1 MTIKEIEKQLK
12 TAENADILQD
22 GTSEWWALLP
32 RIPFPELPER
42 YKKEV
47 RKRFTVEDVH
57 AFLIECYTPADF
69 EKTVLQMTEEQKNI
83 LPFPPEEYISFAT
96 VTKDIPANT
105 LKKLIIKARNS
116 AIYTIEAKDEP
127 RLYGNHAREAFE
139 RILDEYEKSSGIQPT
154 GKKSR
159 RTIQKD
165 NPKAEDLSKLVSAGY
180 YQLVISDNKYK
191 HALTPQKNKTAYIAV
206 IDPKAFDGLT
216 IQDGYLRLDDE
227 IMGRF
232 GQCIKGKYE
241 DISEIDLPLLIQC
254 YTAAFKALHSSDSH
268 TITVYQ
274 PQFFKEMGID
284 THGSKSADIMKKIT
298 AFRDLWGY
306 LATATDKSLVKVF
319 DLIEINEKN
328 QTMTFAAPY
337 MIRIWEKLDAKNHI
351 ERNSKKGEL
360 ISYDRPYHNSL
371 VHSTIANERNKT
383 AVELVYLITSGL
395 LLRGFIP
402 DGKTYNRKQIKNI
415 PQGTITYSVTFRT
428 LLKNA
433 PLLRNRIDSYS
444 SISDKNRALRRAF
457 EKAYSLLETK
467 TDAQQYFCNLQWQ
480 TFIPTMTTLDA
491 VLTFTHEGKDGKYKR
506 HI

>member
-1 MTIKEIEKQLK
+1 MTIKEIDEQLEI
-12 TAENADILQD
+12 AANADILRD
-22 GTSEWWALLP
+22 GTSQYWNLLP
-32 RIPFPELPER
+32 RVPFPELPDR

-47 RKRFTVEDVH
+47 RKRFTVEDIH
-57 AFLIECYTPADF
+57 AFLIECYTPVDF
-69 EKTVLQMTEEQKNI
+69 EETVLSMTEEQKSS

-96 VTKDIPANT
+96 ITKGIPANI
-105 LKKLIIKARNS
+105 LKKLIIRTRSS
-116 AIYTIEAKDEP
+116 AIYTIERKDEP
-127 RLYGNHAREAFE
+127 MIYGNHAVEAFE
-139 RILDEYEKSSGIQPT
+139 RALEEYEKSNGIQLA

-180 YQLVISDNKYK
+180 YQLVISDDKYK
-191 HALTPQKNKTAYIAV
+191 HALTPQKNKTAFIAV

-232 GQCIKGKYE
+232 GQYIKGKYE

-284 THGSKSADIMKKIT
+284 RHGSKSADIMKKIT

-306 LATATDKSLVKVF
+306 LATDNTLVKVF

-383 AVELVYLITSGL
+383 AVELVYLMTSGL
-395 LLRGFIP
+395 LQRGFIP

-415 PQGTITYSVTFRT
+415 PQGIITYSVTFRT